1 MRLIS
6 RRALVSLLVALV
18 GVVSWAGA
26 ELVARQ
32 RALAG
37 MATAATAFVSSL
49 TPDQRQ
55 KAVFP
60 MPTDAC
66 LQATDASGCEWTKW
80 AFIPASMAPR
90 NGLPIK
96 DMTPAQR
103 ERAQELMRASLS
115 QVGYTT
121 ANAIM
126 NLERVLRIT
135 ENADETGRSGGQPVA
150 PYVNTPPAPTMGA
163 ACGLGDLSG
172 IAPAAGA
179 GGGRRGGGG
188 GGGGQAAGGGQPAAG
203 GGQAAAG
210 GAQPA
215 AGGGGQ
221 GGGAR
226 AGGGGGRGGGG
237 GAPIIRDPELYYFSV
252 FGEPSAK
259 GKWGWRVEGHHLS
272 FRFGIDAG
280 KATVST
286 TPQFLGANPARVPD
300 GLPGSGLPTAGLRT
314 LAVQEDTARALVQ
327 SLNPTQCT
335 AVLTAGSPLGDAS
348 TGTRLKIDPA
358 TPVGLSAAQMTAPQR
373 DMLMKVIDS
382 YAAVMPADIAA
393 DRLAKIKAA
402 GIEKLSFAWQGSSE
416 PRQRYHYVIQGPTF
430 LIEHNNT
437 QNNGNHIH
445 SVWRDFNGDFGRD
458 LLGEHMAAA
467 H

>member
-1 MRLIS
+1 MRVIS

-18 GVVSWAGA
+18 AVGSWAGG
-26 ELVARQ
+26 ELLARQ

-37 MATAATAFVSSL
+37 MATAATAYVSSL
-49 TPDQRQ
+49 TPEQRQ
-55 KAVFP
+55 KGVFP
-60 MPTDAC
+60 LPSDAC
-66 LQATDASGCEWTKW
+66 LQNAQGSECEWTKW

-90 NGLPIK
+90 NGVPIK

-103 ERAQELMRASLS
+103 EKAMDLMRASLS

-121 ANAIM
+121 ATTIM
-126 NLERVLRIT
+126 SLERVLRVT

-150 PYVNTPPAPTMGA
+150 PYINTPPTPTMGA

-172 IAPAAGA
+172 IAPAAAAGGG
-179 GGGRRGGGG
+179 GGGRRGG
-188 GGGGQAAGGGQPAAG
+188 GGGGQAAGGGQAPP
-203 GGQAAAG
+203 AG
-210 GAQPA
+210 GAQAA

-226 AGGGGGRGGGG
+226 AGGGRAGGGG
-237 GAPIIRDPELYYFSV
+237 GGGGTPIIRDPELYYFSV

-259 GKWGWRVEGHHLS
+259 GKWGWRVEGHHVS
-272 FRFGIDAG
+272 FRFGIDGG
-280 KATVST
+280 KATAST

-314 LAVQEDTARALVQ
+314 LAVQEDSARALVQ
-327 SLNPTQCT
+327 SLNPTQCSS
-335 AVLTAGSPLGDAS
+335 ALVAGTPRGDVP

-358 TPVGLSAAQMTAPQR
+358 NPVGLSAAQLTAPQR

-382 YAAVMPADIAA
+382 YAAVMPADIAT
-393 DRLAKIKAA
+393 DRINKIKAA
-402 GIEKLSFAWQGSSE
+402 GVEKLSFAWEGSSE

-437 QNNGNHIH
+437 QNNGNHVH

-458 LLGEHMAAA
+458 VLAEHMAGAA